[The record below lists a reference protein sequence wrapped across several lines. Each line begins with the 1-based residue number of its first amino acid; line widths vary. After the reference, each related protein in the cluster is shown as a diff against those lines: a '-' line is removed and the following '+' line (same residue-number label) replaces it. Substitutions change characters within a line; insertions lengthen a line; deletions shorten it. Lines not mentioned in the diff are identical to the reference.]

1 MRRLVTAAFAAALVA
16 GLVPSLAGSPT
27 AAALTPTASADSSD
41 VRSGPKYKV
50 LVLVSATY
58 SKVQKT
64 RVQELR
70 QLGLDRGYTLEVT
83 DDTSLVTEANLA
95 KYRAVVFLNT
105 TGDYLTDAQQDAFE
119 AYFRAGG
126 GFVGIGSAVE
136 LEPGWQFLS
145 DVLGSRA
152 AAKLDAQTVTNK
164 VLDRG
169 HDASKNLP
177 EYWNLNDTYYN
188 WTSNVRGLSHVL
200 TTVSDAPFN
209 KTGDGP
215 TLTPSPAARRA
226 PMGAD
231 HPVTWCKDYRGGRS
245 YYTNHGA
252 SNAAWNDAT
261 C

>member
-27 AAALTPTASADSSD
+27 AAALTSSASADSSD
-41 VRSGPKYKV
+41 AIRSGPKYKV

-83 DDTSLVTEANLA
+83 TDTSLVTEANLA

-152 AAKLDAQTVTNK
+152 AAKLGRPDRDEQGRWTV
-164 VLDRG
+164 V
-169 HDASKNLP
+169 
-177 EYWNLNDTYYN
+177 
-188 WTSNVRGLSHVL
+188 
-200 TTVSDAPFN
+200 TTRPRTCPS
-209 KTGDGP
+209 TG
-215 TLTPSPAARRA
+215 T
-226 PMGAD
+226 
-231 HPVTWCKDYRGGRS
+231 
-245 YYTNHGA
+245 
-252 SNAAWNDAT
+252 
-261 C
+261 